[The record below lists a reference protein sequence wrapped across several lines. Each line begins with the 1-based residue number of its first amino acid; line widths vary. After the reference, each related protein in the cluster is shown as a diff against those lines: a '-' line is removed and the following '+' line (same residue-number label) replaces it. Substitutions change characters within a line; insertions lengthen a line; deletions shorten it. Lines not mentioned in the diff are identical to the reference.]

1 MKDTFSKKKKSII
14 NFFSEFN
21 SEKNIL
27 SNVKNPRFSELDTFP
42 FQKIRKVF
50 RIKELISRNVTNFV
64 SPDLKLHNGIA
75 INYNGMNYLV
85 TAPKILEDH

>member
-14 NFFSEFN
+14 NFFSESN
-21 SEKNIL
+21 SEKKIL
-27 SNVKNPRFSELDTFP
+27 NVKNQRFSELDTFP